1 MGSNVMGMRTIFET
15 TDLISGSGGQA
26 KGGGSTPTEATSM
39 TVKEYVRLFVV
50 MCEGPIHGVPQGKT
64 YNNVIFL
71 NKTPLVNPTSGEAN
85 FQGYKVLANLG
96 TPGQPNI
103 NPMKSLSFPV
113 PVGARLV
120 FGSPTLKT
128 IERSDANVIRI
139 VLSTQRFASVDNKG
153 NISAVEVPFKFEV
166 SSNGGPYQ
174 QIVSASTGVIKS
186 DSYVWS
192 YDYLLTPFGP
202 PPYTI
207 RVSRLSP
214 NSTTDKL
221 ANDLV
226 LARIDE
232 FVPTSTNYEGLACA
246 YAAFAAENFGN
257 SVPEVSV
264 LQEGL
269 VLSVP
274 HNYIPSNRFYN
285 GTFSGSLVPAPT
297 VCDNPAWFLY
307 RLLTSTVYGRGIPA
321 NRLDVF
327 SFYDLARYCDQL
339 VSDGQGGLEPRYR
352 FNAYINQ
359 QGQAEDVID
368 AVLATCRAR
377 MYDSNG
383 ALALVYD
390 RPVSTIS
397 YIFNPAMVI
406 GGGFQF
412 QAAPVTSC
420 YTTVSVT
427 WFDPSQSYE
436 PRTVTVT
443 DPTLKTK
450 FGDNVT
456 KMTSMGCTSRG
467 QAIRLARWTIYSSC
481 LQRKLMSV
489 KLGPES
495 YWLAPGNR
503 VKAQTNRLVAGRLF
517 DNGALDRKVTAPTG
531 SIIAYDKTDGTV
543 GQLTLTSPINDSI
556 TVTGMVDGA
565 KNGGFVISDPTAQTD
580 WVIIGIEDDVITCLL
595 YDESKFSKI
604 ETFSQTNL
612 STPIFNYPV
621 LTPPKNLKATESLYQ
636 DRANIVLVRLNLLWG
651 QPDVI
656 DGLAFYEVSYRK
668 VTESNFTTFLVKGT
682 NATIDNLE
690 PTEYQIRVRS
700 LSRNGPSKFSQ
711 YTSVQ
716 SIIVGLKEPP
726 KVVTN
731 LTIDSYT
738 STDVRL
744 SWDKATDLDVIQGGR
759 IEIRL
764 GTNWQTATV
773 VNLYIAGS
781 ATTAILPVFKGTYSL
796 KTVDSS
802 GNYSNGTATVESTF
816 VDTDK
821 TVLLLDSKWGGTDQ
835 AWNIPGTTVSNC
847 VISGGDLVLNTGGT
861 FNTKGIFNTS
871 GIFNSSPPP
880 IEGVVEGFWT
890 SPVFTVNPVN
900 PTEFNANLQTQWL
913 SSINTNTFNK
923 KGVINNSGIWNG
935 PTAKGTVTQELRA
948 SLDGVTFAPFQ
959 LWATGRLK
967 AKYWQYRLKLRR
979 ENSNETCRVSNFRA
993 ILSLDTRTETRTSNS
1008 LAGSD
1013 GQVFFTN
1020 PFFSSVSISATIV
1033 NPSPGDYFQ
1042 LVSSTID
1049 SFIFS
1054 VRNSAGTRIVKDIQ
1068 WTASGF
1074 GKVV

>member
-1 MGSNVMGMRTIFET
+1 MRTIFET
-15 TDLISGSGGQA
+15 TDLISGEGGQT
-26 KGGGSTPTEATSM
+26 KGGGSTPSEATSS
-39 TVKEYVRLFVV
+39 TVKEYVRLFAV

-103 NPMKSLSFPV
+103 NPMRALSFPV
-113 PVGARLV
+113 PVGIKLI
-120 FGSPTLKT
+120 FGSPSLKT
-128 IERSDANVIRI
+128 IERGDSTAIRI
-139 VLSTQRFASVDNKG
+139 VLSTQRFASVDDKG
-153 NISAVEVPFKFEV
+153 NISAVEVPFKFEI

-174 QIVSASTGVIKS
+174 QIVSASTGNIKS

-192 YDYLLTPFGP
+192 YDYSLPQFGP

-214 NSTTDKL
+214 NSTTDRL
-221 ANDLV
+221 ANDLI

-232 FVPTSTNYEGLACA
+232 FVPVASNYEGLACA

-274 HNYIPSNRFYN
+274 HNYTPSNRFYN
-285 GTFSGSLVPAPT
+285 GTFSGALVPAPT
-297 VCDNPAWFLY
+297 VCDNPAWFIF

-339 VSDGQGGLEPRYR
+339 VSDGLGGLEPRYR

-390 RPVSTIS
+390 RPVNTIS
-397 YIFNPAMVI
+397 YIFNPAMVL
-406 GGGFQF
+406 GGGFQL
-412 QAAPVTSC
+412 QTAPVTSC

-427 WFDPSQSYE
+427 WFDPTQNYE

-443 DPTLKTK
+443 DPTLKVK
-450 FGDNVT
+450 FGDNTT
-456 KMTSMGCTSRG
+456 KMTSMGCISRG

-503 VKAQTNRLVAGRLF
+503 VKAQTNRLVSGRLF
-517 DNGALDRKVTAPTG
+517 DNGVLDRKVTVPVG

-543 GQLTLTSPINDSI
+543 GQLTLTSSINDS
-556 TVTGMVDGA
+556 TSVPGMVNGA
-565 KNGGFVISDPTAQTD
+565 KNGGFVFSDPTAQTD
-580 WVIIGIEDDVITCLL
+580 WVIIGIEDGTITCLL
-595 YDESKFSKI
+595 YDESKFNQI
-604 ETFSQTNL
+604 ETFSQSNL

-621 LTPPKNLKATESLYQ
+621 LTPPRNLQATESLYQ

-651 QPDVI
+651 QPTVI
-656 DGLAFYEVSYRK
+656 DGLASYEVSYRK
-668 VTESNFTTFLVKGT
+668 STESNYTTFLVKGT

-690 PTEYQIRVRS
+690 PVQYEVRVRS
-700 LSRNGPSKFSQ
+700 LSRNGPSKSSQ
-711 YTSVQ
+711 YTTIQ
-716 SIIVGLKEPP
+716 SILVGLKAPP
-726 KVVTN
+726 NIVTN
-731 LTIDSYT
+731 FTIDSYT
-738 STDVRL
+738 SNDVRL
-744 SWDKATDLDVIQGGR
+744 SWDKSTDLDVIQGGR
-759 IEIRL
+759 IEVRL

-781 ATTAILPVFKGTYSL
+781 ATTAILPLFKGTYSL

-802 GNYSNGTATVESTF
+802 GNYSNATATVQSTF

-821 TVLLLDSKWGGTDQ
+821 TVLLLDSKWGATDQ
-835 AWNIPGTTVSNC
+835 AWNIAGTTLSNC
-847 VISGGDLVLNTGGT
+847 VISGNDLLLNTGGT
-861 FNTKGIFNTS
+861 FNTKGVFNTS

-880 IEGVVEGFWT
+880 IEGEVVGTWT
-890 SPVFTVNPVN
+890 SPVYTVNPTN
-900 PTEFNANLQTQWL
+900 PTEFNVNLQTEWL
-913 SSINTNTFNK
+913 SSIVTNTFNK
-923 KGVINNSGIWNG
+923 KGNFNGSGIFNG

-948 SLDGVTFAPFQ
+948 SLDGVTYAPYQ
-959 LWATGRLK
+959 LWAAGKLK
-967 AKYWQYRLKLRR
+967 AKYWQYKLTLKR
-979 ENSNETCRVSNFRA
+979 ENSNEVCRVTNFRA
-993 ILSLDTRTETRTSNS
+993 LLSLDPRTETRVNNS

-1020 PFFSSVSISATIV
+1020 PFFSSVSVTASII
-1033 NPSPGDYFQ
+1033 NPSLGEYFQ
-1042 LVSSTID
+1042 LVSAATD

-1054 VRNSAGTRIVKDIQ
+1054 VRNSTGARVVKNIQ
-1068 WTASGF
+1068 WTAAGF
-1074 GKVV
+1074 GKVIA